1 MSSSHA
7 GTPSLSP
14 ALEWQVDLREQVGPP
29 REKRSH
35 PRRSTGSRNSSTHKP
50 LNVSSGNRFYAEV
63 IRQRLNECKAQAPPP
78 LARDLPKRDVKGKR
92 MQGAASSTEESSRLQ
107 ARVEEL
113 ELQLERSKRQHTE
126 IRMSAAQ
133 GTAADSPPP
142 AKKQRSLQ
150 SLPVEEGETFGVSSG
165 FSRVPSSNVFTRT
178 LSAEM
183 NAEFYQLTLTRPYEA
198 QLVS

>member
-1 MSSSHA
+1 
-7 GTPSLSP
+7 
-14 ALEWQVDLREQVGPP
+14 
-29 REKRSH
+29 
-35 PRRSTGSRNSSTHKP
+35 
-50 LNVSSGNRFYAEV
+50 
-63 IRQRLNECKAQAPPP
+63 
-78 LARDLPKRDVKGKR
+78 
-92 MQGAASSTEESSRLQ
+92 MQGASSSAEESARLQ

-113 ELQLERSKRQHTE
+113 QLQLQLERSKRQYTE

-133 GTAADSPPP
+133 GTAAESPPP
-142 AKKQRSLQ
+142 PKKQRSLQ
-150 SLPVEEGETFGVSSG
+150 TLPVEEGETFGVSSG

>member
-1 MSSSHA
+1 M
-7 GTPSLSP
+7 
-14 ALEWQVDLREQVGPP
+14 
-29 REKRSH
+29 
-35 PRRSTGSRNSSTHKP
+35 
-50 LNVSSGNRFYAEV
+50 
-63 IRQRLNECKAQAPPP
+63 
-78 LARDLPKRDVKGKR
+78 DLPKRDVKGKR
-92 MQGAASSTEESSRLQ
+92 VQGASSSAEESSRMQ
-107 ARVEEL
+107 ARVK

-133 GTAADSPPP
+133 GTAAESPPP
-142 AKKQRSLQ
+142 PKKQRSLQ

>member
-1 MSSSHA
+1 
-7 GTPSLSP
+7 
-14 ALEWQVDLREQVGPP
+14 
-29 REKRSH
+29 
-35 PRRSTGSRNSSTHKP
+35 
-50 LNVSSGNRFYAEV
+50 
-63 IRQRLNECKAQAPPP
+63 
-78 LARDLPKRDVKGKR
+78 
-92 MQGAASSTEESSRLQ
+92 MQGASSSAEESARLQ

-113 ELQLERSKRQHTE
+113 QLQLERSKRQHTE

-133 GTAADSPPP
+133 GTAAEGPPP

-165 FSRVPSSNVFTRT
+165 FSRVPSAGPSSNVFTRT

>member
-1 MSSSHA
+1 MGPTS
-7 GTPSLSP
+7 
-14 ALEWQVDLREQVGPP
+14 QVD
-29 REKRSH
+29 
-35 PRRSTGSRNSSTHKP
+35 T
-50 LNVSSGNRFYAEV
+50 
-63 IRQRLNECKAQAPPP
+63 
-78 LARDLPKRDVKGKR
+78 KRDRNFFKS
-92 MQGAASSTEESSRLQ
+92 M
-107 ARVEEL
+107 AR
-113 ELQLERSKRQHTE
+113 S

-133 GTAADSPPP
+133 GTAAESPSPAKKQRSLQSLPVEEGETFGVSMSAAQGTAAEGPPP

-165 FSRVPSSNVFTRT
+165 FSRVPSAGPSSNVFTRT